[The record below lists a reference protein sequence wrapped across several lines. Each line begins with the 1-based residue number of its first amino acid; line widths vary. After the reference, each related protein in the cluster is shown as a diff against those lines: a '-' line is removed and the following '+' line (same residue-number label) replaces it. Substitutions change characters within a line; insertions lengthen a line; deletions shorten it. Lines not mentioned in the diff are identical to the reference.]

1 MKSEYFERSIDVLK
15 RETKIL
21 PLLLVIWKSKFGDVH
36 EMFEFGKI
44 MSLLV
49 ASHILLMMYE
59 KKSLFLIIS

>member
-1 MKSEYFERSIDVLK
+1 M
-15 RETKIL
+15 
-21 PLLLVIWKSKFGDVH
+21 IWKSKFEDVH

-49 ASHILLMMYE
+49 ASHILLMMSE